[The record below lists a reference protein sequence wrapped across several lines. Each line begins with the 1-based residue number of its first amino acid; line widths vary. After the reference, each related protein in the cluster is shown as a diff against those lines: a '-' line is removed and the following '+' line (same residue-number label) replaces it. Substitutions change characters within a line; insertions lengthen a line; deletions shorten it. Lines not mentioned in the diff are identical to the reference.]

1 MATVDICPCSKD
13 RHDIGLL
20 RESPEVVN
28 SLIIFDNV
36 CDLISNAKRRLIPG
50 FFPKSIMLFPLSE
63 LVSVS
68 NPSLLTA
75 SLTVELSTSLA
86 PRKLVRNSFDD
97 FLRRLLILS
106 SLEFSKNVVAKVEY

>member
-36 CDLISNAKRRLIPG
+36 CDLTSNAKRRLIPG
-50 FFPKSIMLFPLSE
+50 FSPKSMLFPLCE
-63 LVSVS
+63 LLSV
-68 NPSLLTA
+68 LTRR
-75 SLTVELSTSLA
+75 SS
-86 PRKLVRNSFDD
+86 
-97 FLRRLLILS
+97 LRR
-106 SLEFSKNVVAKVEY
+106 FQ